1 MLKILWKRRE
11 IAPEEH
17 FLLLSTIFS
26 YLMLD
31 FYVRTWIR
39 FSLRDKRLFKITD
52 VELTRVDCDEFNNI
66 RQKHSFLVHLFPK
79 SEYQIKNV
87 LVISKNFII
96 QNITAYYTFIYLSTN
111 IYVYSCLFGFCTLCV
126 KCKATHKWPLG
137 CQDSSLKLEN
147 CVCKTQVMPRDIRQS
162 PRPCS
167 SHVHV

>member
-1 MLKILWKRRE
+1 MLKILRKRRE
-11 IAPEEH
+11 IAPQEQ

-31 FYVRTWIR
+31 FYVRTRIR

-52 VELTRVDCDEFNNI
+52 VEITRVDCNELNNI

-96 QNITAYYTFIYLSTN
+96 QNITA
-111 IYVYSCLFGFCTLCV
+111 
-126 KCKATHKWPLG
+126 
-137 CQDSSLKLEN
+137 
-147 CVCKTQVMPRDIRQS
+147 
-162 PRPCS
+162 
-167 SHVHV
+167 